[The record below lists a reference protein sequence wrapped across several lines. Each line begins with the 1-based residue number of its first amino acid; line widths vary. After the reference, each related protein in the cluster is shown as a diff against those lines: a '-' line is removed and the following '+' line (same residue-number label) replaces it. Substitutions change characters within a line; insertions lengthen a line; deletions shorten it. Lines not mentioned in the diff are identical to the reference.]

1 MGQVKNTYRVRVSPK
16 ESRGVMTIIRYADT
30 PAEARE
36 LAEAEGYEVHG
47 VRKQAVLSNREAFG
61 NC

>member
-1 MGQVKNTYRVRVSPK
+1 
-16 ESRGVMTIIRYADT
+16 MTIIRYADT